1 MKNLSEDIINR
12 ITDSCRNGQKLVIVD
27 NDLLNII
34 NESLFQLQEFV
45 KKLHKEYKSNLLLL
59 PTEITW
65 NLGVYDEE
73 RYNYPI
79 VEYVDGF
86 YKFYSDCNVN
96 IFMLIKLEWL
106 NDYKLL
112 SRYIQDKLIEEFDSY
127 LENEVKNHKSAIERI
142 NNVNFNVLTKWEI

>member
-12 ITDSCRNGQKLVIVD
+12 IIDSCKDGQKLVIVD

-86 YKFYSDCNVN
+86 INSILIVMS
-96 IFMLIKLEWL
+96 IFLCWL
-106 NDYKLL
+106 SLNG
-112 SRYIQDKLIEEFDSY
+112 
-127 LENEVKNHKSAIERI
+127 
-142 NNVNFNVLTKWEI
+142 